1 MTGRKIPW
9 ARVLVEGLVIV
20 ASILLA
26 FGIEAWWDGRQ
37 DRQELNESLVSLRE
51 EFLGHRAR
59 LIQDRGTNEES
70 RASITMALQMGAAD
84 VVALSPDSANILL
97 RNSSVTSLF
106 TPSNSALEALLAANV
121 LERISD
127 LGPRGS
133 VAAWPGRVDL
143 YRAQFEE
150 VARAGALLQDRYIEL
165 GLWVS
170 LVECLDVKA
179 CDARTMLT
187 TVVEDGR
194 TREIIALR
202 RFALETSDILL
213 FR

>member
-37 DRQELNESLVSLRE
+37 ARQELSESLVSLRE
-51 EFLGHRAR
+51 EFLGHRER
-59 LIQDRGTNEES
+59 LIQDRSTNEAS
-70 RASITMALQMGAAD
+70 RASITMALRMGAAD
-84 VVALSPDSANILL
+84 VVALTPDSANILL
-97 RNSSVTSLF
+97 RNSSTTSLF

-127 LGPRGS
+127 LGLRGS
-133 VAAWPGRVDL
+133 VA
-143 YRAQFEE
+143 
-150 VARAGALLQDRYIEL
+150 
-165 GLWVS
+165 
-170 LVECLDVKA
+170 VERLDVKA
-179 CDARTMLT
+179 CDARTMLA
-187 TVVEDGR
+187 TVVEDAR

-202 RFALETSDILL
+202 RFALETNDILL
-213 FR
+213 AQLAGHVELVLSQLPSDE